1 MFTVRFRILLTN
13 GFRSSF
19 QIPKVRHKL
28 GNFITQLSIRSGNLN
43 QVVNFA
49 PNFGGKLPSSLRGKF
64 TLFGQT
70 AVGLVI
76 IIEMNPFTVQ
86 GKAIPSSVREKIIES
101 WLEGKGPTQMGKEL
115 RLQKETIANI
125 VDNFV
130 RRGNS
135 EAEKG
140 GNNTRLARTDDVN
153 VYIEY
158 CKKLKPSIYS
168 SEIQNKLVEDNVCLP
183 ENVPSRSSIS
193 RSLKH
198 DLGYSYKKISVIP
211 QESLTPENENRLFEY
226 LTVCATIDPRTMH
239 FFDES
244 SVVKTTGNRHYGHS
258 RIGHPAL
265 EVQRYAS
272 NATFTFELLNFF
284 AEALEKEDFFGNPLL
299 KVGDTVIM
307 DNCGFHHARHVE
319 PVLRNMLA
327 AHGIA
332 LIYQPPYHPQYNTCE
347 HCFRQ
352 LKGWLRRHSKF
363 AEVHT
368 DIAIFQGLS
377 TITPGMSR
385 NFFKHCGYVD

>member
-1 MFTVRFRILLTN
+1 MLMFI
-13 GFRSSF
+13 
-19 QIPKVRHKL
+19 
-28 GNFITQLSIRSGNLN
+28 LSI
-43 QVVNFA
+43 
-49 PNFGGKLPSSLRGKF
+49 
-64 TLFGQT
+64 
-70 AVGLVI
+70 
-76 IIEMNPFTVQ
+76 
-86 GKAIPSSVREKIIES
+86 
-101 WLEGKGPTQMGKEL
+101 
-115 RLQKETIANI
+115 
-125 VDNFV
+125 
-130 RRGNS
+130 
-135 EAEKG
+135 
-140 GNNTRLARTDDVN
+140 
-153 VYIEY
+153 EY
-158 CKKLKPSIYS
+158 LKPSIYS
-168 SEIQNKLVEDNVCLP
+168 SEIQNKLVEDNVCLH

-193 RSLKH
+193 GSLKH

-352 LKGWLRRHSKF
+352 LKGWLRRHPTF

>member
-1 MFTVRFRILLTN
+1 
-13 GFRSSF
+13 
-19 QIPKVRHKL
+19 
-28 GNFITQLSIRSGNLN
+28 
-43 QVVNFA
+43 
-49 PNFGGKLPSSLRGKF
+49 
-64 TLFGQT
+64 
-70 AVGLVI
+70 
-76 IIEMNPFTVQ
+76 MNPFTVQ

-158 CKKLKPSIYS
+158 CKKSQRSIYS
-168 SEIQNKLVEDNVCLP
+168 SEIQNKLVEDNVCLH

-193 RSLKH
+193 GSLKH

-272 NATFTFELLNFF
+272 NATFTVNLLHNMH
-284 AEALEKEDFFGNPLL
+284 G
-299 KVGDTVIM
+299 VG
-307 DNCGFHHARHVE
+307 HVKK
-319 PVLRNMLA
+319 
-327 AHGIA
+327 
-332 LIYQPPYHPQYNTCE
+332 NT
-347 HCFRQ
+347 RQ
-352 LKGWLRRHSKF
+352 FVTWVF
-363 AEVHT
+363 
-368 DIAIFQGLS
+368 
-377 TITPGMSR
+377 
-385 NFFKHCGYVD
+385 